1 MARQK
6 RVGKKTQYLN
16 RNFKGELEREGKTE
30 FDEWVHE
37 HFHKNK
43 QKYVR
48 YHRTQMTQGFKT
60 G

>member
-16 RNFKGELEREGKTE
+16 RNFKGELAREDNEE
-30 FDEWVHE
+30 FDEWAHE
-37 HFHKNK
+37 HFNDKK

-48 YHRTQMTQGFKT
+48 YHRALTSQGKS